1 MYKKDIISKYK
12 TIPDNIITI
21 EDIVDY
27 IFEKEKEL
35 QKHTYASF
43 RSMKLKEMSDNPI
56 TYKEKLGIISV
67 EWKKLKET
75 Y

>member
-12 TIPDNIITI
+12 TIPDNITNIN
-21 EDIVDY
+21 DIVNY
-27 IFEKEKEL
+27 IFKNEVEL

-43 RSMKLKEMSDNPI
+43 RSMKLKEMSDNSI

>member
-12 TIPDNIITI
+12 TIPDNITNIN
-21 EDIVDY
+21 DIVNY
-27 IFEKEKEL
+27 IFKNEVEL
-35 QKHTYASF
+35 QKHTYVSF